1 MPFVDISI
9 PIRFDSTN
17 VPDNTKDYILEISR
31 IFLDVIQ
38 TESGR
43 LCSIEAPPEVLI
55 RFYIRSIYTNLTWT
69 TDESYSVDISTES
82 EYT

>member
-1 MPFVDISI
+1 MPFVDVSIS
-9 PIRFDSTN
+9 IRFDSTN

-43 LCSIEAPPEVLI
+43 LCNIEAPPEILI
-55 RFYIRSIYTNLTWT
+55 RFYIRSTYTNLTWT

-82 EYT
+82 E